1 MTTVPESVT
10 SYLAEAGVDSS
21 PIPTIRPR
29 RLRSTPAMRALV
41 RETHVDPA
49 KLIWPVFVRD
59 DIDEPREIAAMPGQY
74 QHTIDAKGRLF
85 IPAKLREELGET
97 FYVTMGMDSCLSVY
111 SDASWARFTEKFE
124 SLPYTKTKAMRPLFA
139 NAAKC
144 EPDAQGRIVLPQK
157 LRSYAHLEKDVV
169 VIGVS
174 NRAEIWNAEKWA
186 EIEAEELNPE
196 NLAAVMEELGF

>member
-1 MTTVPESVT
+1 MTGTYEHS
-10 SYLAEAGVDSS
+10 
-21 PIPTIRPR
+21 
-29 RLRSTPAMRALV
+29 
-41 RETHVDPA
+41 
-49 KLIWPVFVRD
+49 
-59 DIDEPREIAAMPGQY
+59 
-74 QHTIDAKGRLF
+74 IDAKGRLF
-85 IPAKLREELGET
+85 IPAKLRGELGET
-97 FYVTMGMDSCLSVY
+97 FYLAVGVDACLAIYPKSTW
-111 SDASWARFTEKFE
+111 DKITEKIAA
-124 SLPYTKTKAMRPLFA
+124 LPMSQSKTMRLLFA

-157 LRSYAHLEKDVV
+157 LRAYAHLEKDVV